1 LQGVKKVKY
10 YYNPS
15 TLRFERIER
24 SFRTWALR
32 AFGFLCATLF
42 SAGLIVF
49 AAFSF
54 LDSPKDRFL
63 KQEIARL
70 RLEYDL
76 MERELDTLSYVLEKL
91 QERDNNIY
99 RVIFEAEPVSPGM
112 RMSGI
117 GGSERFKRLNNYENG
132 QIIKRNLLQIEL
144 LKRQL
149 VSQSKSYDE
158 IARLIEEKEDMLQHI
173 PAIQPIANDDLTRI
187 ASGFGMRIH
196 PIYKTQKMH
205 EGLDFSASTGTPVHA
220 TGNGVV
226 TKVEFEQGY
235 GNMVEVAHGYG
246 YRTRYAHLKSFK
258 CRVGQRVKRGG
269 VIGLVGNTGT
279 STAPHLHYEVL
290 KDGAKVDPI
299 NFFYNDL
306 TDEEYA
312 TVIQLANKANQSFD

>member
-1 LQGVKKVKY
+1 MKKIKY

-15 TLRFERIER
+15 TFRFERIER
-24 SFRTWALR
+24 SFKTWALR
-32 AFGFLCATLF
+32 TLGFLCAALVFGGLF
-42 SAGLIVF
+42 VF
-49 AAFSF
+49 AAFTW

-76 MERELDTLSYVLEKL
+76 MNRELDTINYVMEKL

-132 QIIKRNLLQIEL
+132 QIVKRNLLQIEM
-144 LKRQL
+144 LKRKL
-149 VSQSKSYDE
+149 VAQSKSYDE
-158 IARLIEEKEDMLQHI
+158 LARLIGEKEDMLQHI

-187 ASGFGMRIH
+187 ASGFGYRIH
-196 PIYKTQKMH
+196 PIYKTPKMH
-205 EGLDFSASTGTPVHA
+205 EGLDFTAPSGTPVYA

-226 TKVEFEQGY
+226 IKVQREQGY
-235 GNMVEVAHGYG
+235 GNMVEIAHGYG
-246 YRTRYAHLKSFK
+246 YRTRYAHLQNFSCK
-258 CRVGQRVKRGG
+258 VGQRVKRGG
-269 VIGLVGNTGT
+269 VIGVVGNTGI

-290 KDGAKVDPI
+290 KDGVKVDPI

-312 TVIQLANKANQSFD
+312 TVIELANKANQSFD

>member
-1 LQGVKKVKY
+1 MKKIKY

-24 SFRTWALR
+24 SLRIWALR
-32 AFGFLCATLF
+32 AFGFLCAALVF
-42 SAGLIVF
+42 GGLIVY
-49 AAFSF
+49 AAFTW

-63 KQEIARL
+63 KQEIAQL

-76 MERELDTLSYVLEKL
+76 MSRELDTMSYVLEKL

-99 RVIFEAEPVSPGM
+99 RVIFEAEPISPGM
-112 RMSGI
+112 RLSGV

-132 QIIKRNLLQIEL
+132 QIIRNNLLQIEL

-149 VSQSKSYDE
+149 VAQSKSYDE
-158 IARLIEEKEDMLQHI
+158 ISRLVEEKEDMLQHI

-196 PIYKTQKMH
+196 PIYKTSKMH
-205 EGLDFSASTGTPVHA
+205 EGLDFSATTGTPVYA
-220 TGNGVV
+220 TGDGVV
-226 TKVEFEQGY
+226 TKVEREQGY

-246 YRTRYAHLKSFK
+246 YRTRYAHLSAFN

-269 VIGLVGNTGT
+269 VIGKVGSTGT

-290 KDGAKVDPI
+290 KDGVKVDPI
-299 NFFYNDL
+299 HFFYNDL

-312 TVIQLANKANQSFD
+312 TVIELANKANQSFD